1 MSRYLL
7 ACLAEVLVAAALA
20 AAESPAP
27 LSPGRSVERALAAG
41 ERHVY
46 NAELAAG
53 RPWLVVVEQRGI
65 DVAVTAAAPDG
76 RRLAAV
82 DNPFDRQGE
91 EHLLLEPAETAGYR
105 IEVAAREPGAPPG
118 RYALRVDALPPARER
133 LEAERAT
140 TRAGELYFQGSAEA
154 RRQAIAEHERALPY
168 WRALGGGRP
177 EARALYSMSVLARL
191 VDETRQARDLARQVL
206 PLWQAL
212 QEPRWEAATLNELGL
227 DHQLLGDTG
236 EARQLF
242 DRALAVSRR
251 IGDPFGEAV
260 ALANGCLMDLMQ
272 GELRVGVACYE
283 QAIPKLR
290 ELRAASLENAAR
302 HSVGRAYDVLGEP
315 EKALVHYREGLG
327 LTRAAGDRKGEARTL
342 NNLAALSR
350 ITGEV
355 QEALVSYGR
364 ALQIFEELEDRRWQA
379 RVLGN
384 LGQVY
389 LDLGETARA
398 LDSLRQA
405 LIRWREVADPR
416 GEAAA
421 LATLGE
427 AYSRLG
433 MNGDALVFHRAAL
446 ALRRAIGDRQGE
458 GIALCLLARAQAAT
472 AEPAA
477 ALASVGQAIEL
488 LREVGDRFYE
498 AAALRDQGE
507 LYTRSGEPAKAVLAL
522 KRALELD
529 RGSGNQSGE
538 ALTLTALAHAERRA
552 DEAGAARE
560 HVLAALDL
568 FETLRTRINSPDLR
582 AAAAGKL
589 HQVYELAID
598 LLMEAHRA
606 APNAGYDRAA
616 LEVSERQ
623 RARTLLELL
632 AEAGTDLDA
641 DVDPALVERR
651 KSIETRLG
659 AKAERLHGGSRLAEA
674 ERRALTSEISDLHR
688 QLDFVEAEIRPHSP
702 SYAELTWPHPAGV
715 REIQGLLGDDT
726 VLLSY
731 ALGEARSFLWAVTA
745 GDVQSFELP
754 GRHEIEDAVRQA
766 YGGLSAYDPSAR
778 RGGARAA
785 TALSGLLL
793 GPVAEQ
799 IGSLR
804 LAVVADGALH
814 YLPFAALPL
823 PGTGDASGG
832 PVLVLERHEVVQLPS
847 ASVLTAL
854 RRTVAGRQPAPE
866 AIAVLADPV
875 FGPHDPRVLGAASG
889 TVPAPAFERLPATR
903 QEAELIAALAP
914 PDGSLIALG
923 FAAERERV
931 LGSGL
936 GSYRIVHFA
945 THAVIDAQNPALS
958 GLVLS
963 RVDEQGRP
971 RNGFLGLHDLYNLK
985 LRADL
990 VVLSG
995 CRTALG
1001 REIRGDGLIGLT
1013 RAFFYAGAP
1022 RVVASLWR
1030 VEDRATAALMS
1041 RFYRALWHQGL
1052 RPAAALRAAQQGL
1065 RQERRWR
1072 DPSYW
1077 AGFVLVGEWK

>member
-1 MSRYLL
+1 MSRHLL
-7 ACLAEVLVAAALA
+7 AFSAVALVAAALA
-20 AAESPAP
+20 AAEDPAR
-27 LSPGRSVERALAAG
+27 LLPGRSIEQALEAG
-41 ERHVY
+41 EGHAYR
-46 NAELAAG
+46 AGLAAG

-65 DVAVTAAAPDG
+65 DVAVTASAPDG

-91 EHLLLEPAETAGYR
+91 ERLLLEPEEAGDYR
-105 IEVAAREPGAPPG
+105 IEITAREPGAPPG
-118 RYALRVDALPPARER
+118 RYALRVEALPPVHAW

-140 TRAGELYFQGSAEA
+140 ARAGELYFEGSTEA

-168 WRALGGGRP
+168 WRSLGDRRL
-177 EARALYSMSVLARL
+177 EARALYAMGVLARL
-191 VDETRQARDLARQVL
+191 IDETRQARDLARQAL

-212 QEPRWEAATLNELGL
+212 EEPLWEAATLNELGL
-227 DHQLLGDTG
+227 DHQLLGDTV

-251 IGDPFGEAV
+251 IGDLFGEAV
-260 ALANGCLMDLMQ
+260 ALANGCLMDLME
-272 GELRVGVACYE
+272 GELRAGAACYE
-283 QAIPKLR
+283 QAIPRLR
-290 ELRAASLENAAR
+290 ALRAANLENAAR
-302 HSVGRAYDVLGEP
+302 HSAGRAYDVLGEP
-315 EKALVHYREGLG
+315 ERALAHYREGLA
-327 LTRAAGDRKGEARTL
+327 LMRSAGDRKGEARTL

-355 QEALVSYGR
+355 REALVHYGR
-364 ALQIFEELEDRRWQA
+364 ALEIFEELEDRRWQA

-389 LDLGETARA
+389 LDLGETQRA
-398 LDSLRQA
+398 LAALRQA
-405 LIRWREVADPR
+405 LSLWREVADPR

-433 MNGDALVFHRAAL
+433 KDADALAFHRDAL

-458 GIALCLLARAQAAT
+458 GIALALLARAQTAT
-472 AEPAA
+472 GAHVA

-507 LYTRSGEPAKAVLAL
+507 LYTRSGEPGKAVPAL
-522 KRALELD
+522 KRALDLD
-529 RGSGNQSGE
+529 RASGNQAGE
-538 ALTLTALAHAERRA
+538 ALTLTVLAHAERRA
-552 DEAGAARE
+552 GDAGSARE

-568 FETLRTRINSPDLR
+568 FETLRTRISSPDLR

-589 HQVYELAID
+589 HQAYELAID
-598 LLMEAHRA
+598 LLMDAQHA
-606 APNAGYDRAA
+606 APAAGHDRAA
-616 LEVSERQ
+616 LAVCERQ
-623 RARTLLELL
+623 RARSLLELL

-641 DVDPALVERR
+641 GVEPALVERR
-651 KSIETRLG
+651 KSLETRLG
-659 AKAERLHGGSRLAEA
+659 AKAERLHGGSPPAAA
-674 ERRALTSEISDLHR
+674 ERQALESELADLHR
-688 QLDFVEAEIRPHSP
+688 QLDFVEAEIRLASP
-702 SYAELTWPHPAGV
+702 SYAELTWPRPADV
-715 REIQGLLGDDT
+715 HEIQELLGDDT

-745 GDVQSFELP
+745 GDVRSFELP

-766 YGGLSAYDPSAR
+766 YGSLSTYDPSAR
-778 RGGARAA
+778 RAGAEAA
-785 TALSGLLL
+785 AALSRLLL

-799 IGSLR
+799 LGSRR
-804 LAVVADGALH
+804 LAVVADGALS

-823 PGTGDASGG
+823 PGTG

-854 RRTVAGRQPAPE
+854 RRTLAGRPPAPE

-889 TVPAPAFERLPATR
+889 TAPAPVFERLPATR

-914 PDGSLIALG
+914 PDGSFTALG
-923 FAAERERV
+923 FAADRERV
-931 LGSGL
+931 LGTGL
-936 GSYRIVHFA
+936 GSYRVVHFA
-945 THAVIDAQNPALS
+945 THAVIDAQTPALS

-985 LRADL
+985 LGADL

-1001 REIRGDGLIGLT
+1001 REIRGEGLIGLT

-1041 RFYRALWHQGL
+1041 RFYRALWHEGL
-1052 RPAAALRAAQQGL
+1052 RPAAALRAAQQEL

-1072 DPSYW
+1072 DPSFW

>member
-1 MSRYLL
+1 MSRHLL
-7 ACLAEVLVAAALA
+7 AFSAVVLFAAALA
-20 AAESPAP
+20 AAEDPAR
-27 LSPGRSVERALAAG
+27 LSPGRSTERALEAG
-41 ERHVY
+41 ESHAYR
-46 NAELAAG
+46 AGLAAG
-53 RPWLVVVEQRGI
+53 QPWLVVVEQRGI

-91 EHLLLEPAETAGYR
+91 ERLLLEPEKAGDYR
-105 IEVAAREPGAPPG
+105 IEVTAREPGAPPG
-118 RYALRVDALPPARER
+118 RYELRVDALPPAREG

-140 TRAGELYFQGSAEA
+140 ARAGELYFEGSTEA
-154 RRQAIAEHERALPY
+154 RRQAIAEHKRALPY
-168 WRALGGGRP
+168 WRSLGDRRL
-177 EARALYSMSVLARL
+177 EARALYAMGVLARL
-191 VDETRQARDLARQVL
+191 VDETRQARDLARQAL
-206 PLWQAL
+206 ALWQAL
-212 QEPRWEAATLNELGL
+212 EEPLWEAATLNELGL

-260 ALANGCLMDLMQ
+260 ALANGCLMDLME
-272 GELRVGVACYE
+272 GELRAGAACYE
-283 QAIPKLR
+283 QAIPRLR
-290 ELRAASLENAAR
+290 ALRAANLENAAR
-302 HSVGRAYDVLGEP
+302 HSAGRAYDVLGEP
-315 EKALVHYREGLG
+315 ERALAHYREGLA
-327 LTRAAGDRKGEARTL
+327 LMRSAGDRKGEARTL

-355 QEALVSYGR
+355 QEALVHYGR
-364 ALQIFEELEDRRWQA
+364 ALEIFEELDDRRWQA

-389 LDLGETARA
+389 LDLGEDQRA
-398 LDSLRQA
+398 LAALQRALSL
-405 LIRWREVADPR
+405 WREVADPR

-427 AYSRLG
+427 AHSRLG
-433 MNGDALVFHRAAL
+433 KDADALAFHRDAL

-458 GIALCLLARAQAAT
+458 GIALALLARAQAAT
-472 AEPAA
+472 AAHAA

-507 LYTRSGEPAKAVLAL
+507 LYTRSGEPGKAVPAL
-522 KRALELD
+522 QRALELD
-529 RGSGNQSGE
+529 RASGNQAGE

-552 DEAGAARE
+552 GEAGPARE

-568 FETLRTRINSPDLR
+568 FETLRTRISSPDLR

-589 HQVYELAID
+589 HQAYELAID
-598 LLMEAHRA
+598 LLMDAHHA
-606 APNAGYDRAA
+606 APAAGHDRAA

-623 RARTLLELL
+623 RSRTLLELL

-641 DVDPALVERR
+641 GVDPALVERR
-651 KSIETRLG
+651 KSLETRLG
-659 AKAERLHGGSRLAEA
+659 AKAERLHGGGQLAEA
-674 ERRALTSEISDLHR
+674 ERHTLESELADLHR
-688 QLDFVEAEIRPHSP
+688 ELDFMEAEIRLRSP
-702 SYAELTWPHPAGV
+702 SYAELTWPRPSGV
-715 REIQGLLGDDT
+715 REIQSLLGDDT
-726 VLLSY
+726 MLLSY
-731 ALGEARSFLWAVTA
+731 ALGEARSFLWAVTS
-745 GDVQSFELP
+745 GDVRGFELP
-754 GRHEIEDAVRQA
+754 GRHEIEDAVLQA

-778 RGGARAA
+778 RAGARAA
-785 TALSGLLL
+785 AALSGLLL

-799 IGSLR
+799 LGSLR

-832 PVLVLERHEVVQLPS
+832 PILVLERHEVVQLPS

-854 RRTVAGRQPAPE
+854 RRTLAGRQPAPE

-914 PDGSLIALG
+914 PDGSFTALG
-923 FAAERERV
+923 FAADRERV
-931 LGSGL
+931 LGTGL
-936 GSYRIVHFA
+936 GSYRVVHFA

-971 RNGFLGLHDLYNLK
+971 RNGFLGLHDLYNLE

-1001 REIRGDGLIGLT
+1001 REIRGEGLIGLT

-1041 RFYRALWHQGL
+1041 RFYRALWHEGL
-1052 RPAAALRAAQQGL
+1052 RPAAALRAAQQEL
-1065 RQERRWR
+1065 RQERRWW
-1072 DPSYW
+1072 DPSFW